1 MADNDNI
8 EIGKRLKE
16 CATKKFGER
25 GQAAYARLLG
35 ISPTLFGDYCRGR
48 MKPGNKLQERLRDIG
63 ENVEYI
69 MTGVRKPIIETNII
83 PAKGRMYKVIIS
95 VNAGDPE
102 HIFREENYT
111 GEEVFFA
118 IERERAFSVK
128 VIGDS
133 MQCNNAKTINPGDY
147 VLVDMDAAI
156 FNGDV
161 IVVNLRSGR
170 QMIKQFIQG
179 ENDEIIL
186 RSFNPDHPD
195 IVVKQYDVITM
206 FRIIA
211 AQSQRRF

>member
-1 MADNDNI
+1 MDKNL
-8 EIGKRLKE
+8 EIGLRIRE
-16 CATKKFGER
+16 CAEKRFGKR
-25 GQAAYARLLG
+25 GMSAYAKALG
-35 ISPTLFGDYCRGR
+35 ISPAVLNDYLSGKT
-48 MKPGNKLQERLRDIG
+48 KPGNKMQERFRDIG
-63 ENVEYI
+63 EDVEYI
-69 MTGVRKPIIETNII
+69 MTGEKKPIIETNII
-83 PAKGRMYKVIIS
+83 LAKGKMYKVIIS
-95 VNAGDPE
+95 VNAGDPD